1 MALEGGETVHR
12 IGGIGSCP
20 DPVPRPGH
28 GVPPTKAAEGF
39 KDVLAEIAQADGVK
53 FSKHALERI
62 SLRGVSL
69 DSASMERLNNAVEIA
84 GSKGAS
90 ESLVLMDEL
99 ALIVSVKNKTVI
111 TAMPSTETRGNVFTA
126 IDSAV
131 VA

>member
-1 MALEGGETVHR
+1 MALEGGETVQR
-12 IGGIGSCP
+12 IGGIGSHP
-20 DPVPRPGH
+20 NAVQKPGH
-28 GVPPTKAAEGF
+28 GVPPTRPAEGF
-39 KDVLAEIAQADGVK
+39 KDVLAGITQADGVK

-62 SLRGVSL
+62 SARGVSL
-69 DSASMERLNNAVEIA
+69 DSASMERLNNAVEAA
-84 GSKGAS
+84 GSKGAN

-126 IDSAV
+126 IDSAI

>member
-1 MALEGGETVHR
+1 MHG
-12 IGGIGSCP
+12 ISGIGSHP
-20 DPVPRPGH
+20 DAVRKTGH
-28 GVPPTKAAEGF
+28 GVPPTKEAEGF
-39 KDVLAEIAQADGVK
+39 VDVLAEVTQADGVR

-62 SLRGVSL
+62 SSRGMSL
-69 DSASMERLNNAVEIA
+69 DRASMERLNNAVEVA
-84 GSKGAS
+84 DSKGAN

-126 IDSAV
+126 IDSAI